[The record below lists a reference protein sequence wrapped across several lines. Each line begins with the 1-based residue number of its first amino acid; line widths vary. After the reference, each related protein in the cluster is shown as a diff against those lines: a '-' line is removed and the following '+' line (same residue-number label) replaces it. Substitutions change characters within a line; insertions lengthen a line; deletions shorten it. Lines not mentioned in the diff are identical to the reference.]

1 MRHFIAPS
9 PIALG
14 SSRVS
19 NAPTARALIASSSL
33 AHTVTAYVGGAIPA
47 ISIAAIAPAAD
58 EDLRPATGAQVQAA
72 RGRLHWR
79 FLENAKDEESTEV
92 DGPRE
97 QCDTDRSHGSP
108 AGRRAC
114 HLDPMWR
121 CGTVLDLAVEAGA
134 APVVLLRQTP
144 FYHAHRPMRRGA
156 RLQSPYGLL
165 TSRPASTSR
174 FRQVGRVQNAD
185 FYICVMPPRRDAA
198 GKARILTAIDSA
210 LCEADPAEYRGRQ
223 RHRIN
228 QSASLTRRPVE
239 LAVVEFRADT
249 TCRQRPTTF
258 KRRVD
263 SIALIYIGI
272 YLGPQGNALLG
283 LTAADRKNARKS
295 KAPRTPTSPK
305 RFALK
310 SVGAP
315 GSNATPTLPK

>member
-210 LCEADPAEYRGRQ
+210 LCEADPAEYRVRQ
-223 RHRIN
+223 RRPVN
-228 QSASLTRRPVE
+228 QSASLTRRPFGPACTAGDGGVSSRPD
-239 LAVVEFRADT
+239 LLT
-249 TCRQRPTTF
+249 TTNDLQARGRQYHIDLYRYLL
-258 KRRVD
+258 RVAWQ
-263 SIALIYIGI
+263 SLT
-272 YLGPQGNALLG
+272 G
-283 LTAADRKNARKS
+283 LK
-295 KAPRTPTSPK
+295 
-305 RFALK
+305 
-310 SVGAP
+310 G
-315 GSNATPTLPK
+315 G